1 MRKLLTRFGLVAAV
15 VASVMGPVGQANA
28 TTQVFSCHLGYNSYQ
43 AWAWCDYGL
52 GGVRAAGY
60 CWNGSYNTL
69 RYGPWKPAGQLSVM
83 SCVQGEAG
91 EVLNGAWYETF

>member
-1 MRKLLTRFGLVAAV
+1 MNKILALLTAVALTVITTLVPAPA
-15 VASVMGPVGQANA
+15 GA
-28 TTQVFSCHLGYNSYQ
+28 TTQVWSCHLNYNSYQ

-69 RYGPWKPAGQLSVM
+69 RYGPWKPAGQISLM
-83 SCVQGEAG
+83 SCVQGESG
-91 EVLNGAWYETF
+91 ELLNGAWYETF